1 MFNITT
7 WPEKEKLKNFYVA
20 MDQTLDVQYKLKY
33 YVSHQLLKDYLRSHF
48 SYVELN
54 FLSVLKWFS
63 NLEISV
69 LQFLQNAKKDCPE
82 WKNKT
87 KGFQICKAFY

>member
-1 MFNITT
+1 
-7 WPEKEKLKNFYVA
+7 

-69 LQFLQNAKKDCPE
+69 LQFLQNAKKIVQNG
-82 WKNKT
+82 KIKQKVSRFAKHFTKT
-87 KGFQICKAFY
+87 SLTDLQHELSII